1 MPEPQ
6 DRVATQVDGTA
17 VDGGLLGADEDH
29 VAAVE
34 AAVVGDGLWAGRIEE
49 PSPPEPDVRPDA
61 TLAPEPDP
69 APSATLASGHA
80 PAPDA
85 TLASGPDVALGATLV
100 PDADLLSGPRSTD
113 ARLARLHLRG
123 GLLTLARA
131 ELEHMAGAGTLDREA
146 LVDLAEARWRSGDL
160 EGAAEAA
167 QAHLANDGTEP
178 LAHLIVAE
186 ALDRHGHLID
196 ARAHSAKVVERV
208 GLGVDRFFA
217 GEPRSTAWPASDG
230 SQMFTD
236 ANEPGH
242 RGLLVGGAETGEPE
256 ALPWDVAPPPAPL
269 PDRRSPVTSQTGAF
283 AARGP
288 ADSWSRM
295 PGAQQP
301 ARPQAFGARVGPS
314 SSMRELL
321 DSGHAAGLELEAVE
335 RQVER
340 GELDEVAERLAL
352 LLRMDRALAPV
363 ILSLADRV
371 VTSSPHEDS
380 RLAALHTLRG
390 DIYRGLGRD
399 VEATAAYQEAMRAVS
414 PRAPLEEPT

>member
-1 MPEPQ
+1 MPDSVDPAPD
-6 DRVATQVDGTA
+6 DRPVDAAGA
-17 VDGGLLGADEDH
+17 DADED
-29 VAAVE
+29 
-34 AAVVGDGLWAGRIEE
+34 LWAGTVAAAAAPVPHPVAE
-49 PSPPEPDVRPDA
+49 PNLRSGADR
-61 TLAPEPDP
+61 APEWNLRSASVPVSDP
-69 APSATLASGHA
+69 ASEG
-80 PAPDA
+80 
-85 TLASGPDVALGATLV
+85 
-100 PDADLLSGPRSTD
+100 RSTD

-131 ELEHMAGAGTLDREA
+131 ELEHMAGVGTLDSEA

-178 LAHLIVAE
+178 LAHLILAE

-196 ARAHSAKVVERV
+196 ARAHSSKVVERV
-208 GLGVDRFFA
+208 GPGVDRLFA

-236 ANEPGH
+236 ANELGR
-242 RGLLVGGAETGEPE
+242 RGLLVAGFETGDPE
-256 ALPWDVAPPPAPL
+256 ALPWEPAPPPAPL
-269 PDRRSPVTSQTGAF
+269 PDRRSPVTSQTGTF
-283 AARGP
+283 AARGGP
-288 ADSWSRM
+288 DAWSRL
-295 PGAQQP
+295 PGAQP
-301 ARPQAFGARVGPS
+301 ARPPGLGARVGPG

-335 RQVER
+335 QQVER

-363 ILSLADRV
+363 ILSLANRV
-371 VTSSPHEDS
+371 VAASPHEDA
-380 RLAALHTLRG
+380 RLAALHMLRG

-399 VEATAAYQEAMRAVS
+399 VEATAAYRESMRAVAS
-414 PRAPLEEPT
+414 RAPLEEPT